1 MYGFLFLFFCFI
13 YLFIYFIFRIMYGFL
28 IRHVIALLEFKKA
41 LKNFLDLKIYRIF
54 IKQFDQ
60 IKRKSKKIQ
69 KRERDKENGKESQM

>member
-1 MYGFLFLFFCFI
+1 MVFYFYFFV
-13 YLFIYFIFRIMYGFL
+13 LFIYFIFRIMYGFL

-69 KRERDKENGKESQM
+69 KRERDKEDGKESQM